1 MLAKAGGKNL
11 TGASDLSERPPGG
24 LKRKGLEMVT
34 ESNEEA
40 TSGPAPT
47 GSFRFSPR
55 PNRAGQIKWRPWDE
69 SIFQQSGKEN
79 KPVLLAISA
88 VWCHWC
94 HVMDETSYSDDEVI
108 SLINESFIPV
118 RVDSD
123 QRPDINFRYNQG
135 GWPTLAFLTSDGE
148 VITGTT
154 YIPPDQL
161 RRLLGDVRDLYSSN
175 RQEIQAAVDNIR
187 EQREALAKQPPEG
200 PASGPAVA
208 ASVLE
213 VAGDVYD
220 SEFGGF
226 GSTTKF
232 PYANVLSLIMMIL
245 SEGSIDE
252 LEAMLTKTLDA
263 MAGGGMYDQV
273 EGGFFRYSTNR
284 EWTIPHFEK
293 MLEDNAA
300 LLSVYAEAVRITG
313 SKEYETVARDLYRY
327 LTTVLLEPGS
337 AVFRGSQDADENY
350 YRLDLAAR
358 KETRAP
364 YIDPT
369 VFAGWNALAASAL
382 LRAFQV
388 MGDVE
393 MRDRASGVLDF
404 VWEHMWD
411 MDRGLNHYYDGQAHL
426 PGMLG
431 DTASMLTA
439 CLDAYESGVGEV
451 WLDRALKIAQ
461 WLQKN
466 LENEKTGGFHDC
478 LETPGTEGLSAE
490 RALPL
495 AENSIAASALI
506 RLAQN
511 SGQPRFAESA
521 ERAINYFSGSYKES
535 GLFAADYALAVERL
549 IDPPVRVTIVGPP
562 DDPETI
568 KMIRAAHLARIP
580 FRSLEI
586 LDPAR
591 HNEDLE
597 AAGYGYAGQP
607 IAYIC
612 IGASCQPPLTDPAE
626 LPGRLEAG
634 RTR

>member
-1 MLAKAGGKNL
+1 
-11 TGASDLSERPPGG
+11 
-24 LKRKGLEMVT
+24 MVT
-34 ESNEEA
+34 ESSEEA
-40 TSGPAPT
+40 IPGPAPT

-55 PNRAGQIKWRPWDE
+55 PNRAGQIKWRSWDE
-69 SIFQQSGKEN
+69 SIFQRSGKEN

-94 HVMDETSYSDDEVI
+94 HVMDETGYSDDEVI

-135 GWPTLAFLTSDGE
+135 GWPTLAFLTADGE
-148 VITGTT
+148 VITGAT
-154 YIPPDQL
+154 YIPADQL
-161 RRLLGDVRDLYSSN
+161 RRLLGDVRDLYSGN
-175 RQEIQAAVDNIR
+175 RQEIQMAVDNIR
-187 EQREALAKQPPEG
+187 EQRQVLAKQPPEG
-200 PASGPAVA
+200 PAPGPAVA
-208 ASVLE
+208 ASALE
-213 VAGDVYD
+213 VAGDVHD

-232 PYANVLSLIMMIL
+232 PYANVLSLIMMVL
-245 SEGSIDE
+245 SEGPIGE

-263 MAGGGMYDQV
+263 MSGGGMYDRV

-313 SKEYETVARDLYRY
+313 SKEYETVARDIHRY

-337 AVFRGSQDADENY
+337 GVFRGSQNADEDY

-393 MRDRASGVLDF
+393 MRDRASGALDF

-411 MDRGLNHYYDGQAHL
+411 ADRGLNHYYDGQAHL

-431 DTASMLTA
+431 DTARILTA
-439 CLDAYESGVGEV
+439 CLDAYESGVG
-451 WLDRALKIAQ
+451 
-461 WLQKN
+461 
-466 LENEKTGGFHDC
+466 
-478 LETPGTEGLSAE
+478 
-490 RALPL
+490 
-495 AENSIAASALI
+495 
-506 RLAQN
+506 
-511 SGQPRFAESA
+511 
-521 ERAINYFSGSYKES
+521 
-535 GLFAADYALAVERL
+535 
-549 IDPPVRVTIVGPP
+549 
-562 DDPETI
+562 
-568 KMIRAAHLARIP
+568 
-580 FRSLEI
+580 
-586 LDPAR
+586 
-591 HNEDLE
+591 
-597 AAGYGYAGQP
+597 
-607 IAYIC
+607 
-612 IGASCQPPLTDPAE
+612 
-626 LPGRLEAG
+626 
-634 RTR
+634 